1 MKAGRS
7 PQAPARVALTS
18 LESLGEEQALVAG
31 VESSLVVESLQALA
45 LAQNLGHD
53 SFLASQNY

>member
-7 PQAPARVALTS
+7 PQAPARAALTS
-18 LESLGEEQALVAG
+18 PESLGEEKALVAG
-31 VESSLVVESLQALA
+31 VESSLVAESLQGLA

-53 SFLASQNY
+53 SFLAFPCY

>member
-7 PQAPARVALTS
+7 TQAPARVALTS
-18 LESLGEEQALVAG
+18 LESLGEEQALVAD
-31 VESSLVVESLQALA
+31 VESSLVESLQALA